1 MSFRVN
7 EISLDRAREQS
18 CAEQLLVNTAFGF
31 AFSFAG
37 SVLLFTFRAPSARAK
52 VQPLFSAL
60 AMEVV
65 VSQVGSSRLS
75 RAYTAPS
82 CCSQPVLTAS
92 SALFTITQC
101 TLDSIRE
108 TRDIKNTAVASAAV
122 GALVGGLKY
131 RSIVGAAVGA
141 GVVALVGTGPEM

>member
-65 VSQVGSSRLS
+65 VSQVGSSLLS
-75 RAYTAPS
+75 AFSHARRTCLLLAAGAH
-82 CCSQPVLTAS
+82 SQL
-92 SALFTITQC
+92 
-101 TLDSIRE
+101 
-108 TRDIKNTAVASAAV
+108 
-122 GALVGGLKY
+122 GALHDNPVHTRQHPGN
-131 RSIVGAAVGA
+131 A
-141 GVVALVGTGPEM
+141 GY